1 MKNLL
6 LYHTE
11 DKNIAWRKALYLEEG
26 RKYYSGNLY
35 VPDDLEQL
43 KLDEGEKIQLRDG
56 REVVLR
62 EAEPGGC
69 GVGDCL
75 SQTDGSGDPFYGAPA
90 GRGGFYAGRGGENP
104 SEYPEIRQRSDAGG
118 L

>member
-1 MKNLL
+1 M
-6 LYHTE
+6 
-11 DKNIAWRKALYLEEG
+11 
-26 RKYYSGNLY
+26 
-35 VPDDLEQL
+35 PDDLEQL

-62 EAEPGGC
+62 EAEPE
-69 GVGDCL
+69 DAESMIAYL
-75 SQTDGSGDPFYGAPA
+75 RQTAAETHFMVRLA